1 MVILIGEVII
11 EFLANLENHLKE
23 MRKSLNVNDIKE
35 LIESINNSESIFI
48 MGAGRS
54 GFVAKSFAMRLM
66 HLGYSVYVVGETVTP
81 KIKKQ
86 DLLIAISGSGET
98 TSVLNIA
105 MKAKS
110 MVGSKIAVLTSNR
123 NSNLAKLADVVVVL
137 KGKIKTEKDERLSK
151 LAPLG
156 TMFELTSMIFLDAL
170 IAELLSLKGLDEEN
184 LRERHAIL
192 E

>member
-1 MVILIGEVII
+1 
-11 EFLANLENHLKE
+11 
-23 MRKSLNVNDIKE
+23 
-35 LIESINNSESIFI
+35 

-110 MVGSKIAVLTSNR
+110 IVGSKIAVLTSNK
-123 NSNLAKLADVVVVL
+123 NSSLAKLSDVVVLL
-137 KGKIKTEKDERLSK
+137 KGKVKTEKDDKIAR

-170 IAELLSLKGLDEEN
+170 VAELLSLRGLDEEN

>member
-1 MVILIGEVII
+1 MVILTGKLII
-11 EFLANLENHLKE
+11 EFLENLEQHIRQ
-23 MRKSLNVNDIKE
+23 MRESLDIEKIEE
-35 LIESINNSESIFI
+35 LIEIINNSENIFI

-110 MVGSKIAVLTSNR
+110 IVGSKIAVLTSNK
-123 NSNLAKLADVVVVL
+123 NSSLAKLSDVVVLL
-137 KGKIKTEKDERLSK
+137 KGKVKTEKDDKIAR

-170 IAELLSLKGLDEEN
+170 VAELLSLRGLDEEN

>member
-1 MVILIGEVII
+1 MIVLTGELIS
-11 EFLANLENHLKE
+11 EFLRNLENHIRNLRE
-23 MRKSLNVNDIKE
+23 ELDTSQIEQLIK
-35 LIESINNSESIFI
+35 SINSSKNIFI

-54 GFVAKSFAMRLM
+54 GFVAKAFAMRLM

-81 KIKKQ
+81 KIKKD

-98 TSVLNIA
+98 SSVINIA

-110 MVGSKIAVLTSNR
+110 MVGSKVAALTSNR
-123 NSNLAKLADVVVVL
+123 NSSLAKLSDVVVTL
-137 KGKIKTEKDERLSK
+137 KGKVKTEKDEKISK

-156 TMFELTSMIFLDAL
+156 TMFELTSLIFLDAL
-170 IAELLSLKGLDEEN
+170 VAELLNMKGLDEED
-184 LRERHAIL
+184 LKERHAIL

>member
-1 MVILIGEVII
+1 MIVLTGELIL
-11 EFLANLENHLKE
+11 EFLKNLENHLRNLRE
-23 MRKSLNVNDIKE
+23 ELDISQVEE
-35 LIESINNSESIFI
+35 LIASINSSQNIFI

-54 GFVAKSFAMRLM
+54 GFVAKAFAMRLM

-81 KIKKQ
+81 KIKKE

-98 TSVLNIA
+98 SSVINIA

-110 MVGSKIAVLTSNR
+110 MVGSKVAALTSNR
-123 NSNLAKLADVVVVL
+123 NSNLARLSDVVVTL
-137 KGKIKTEKDERLSK
+137 KGKVKTEKDEKIAK

-156 TMFELTSMIFLDAL
+156 TMFELTSLIFLDAL
-170 IAELLSLKGLDEEN
+170 VAELLNMKGLNEED
-184 LRERHAIL
+184 LKERHAIL

>member
-1 MVILIGEVII
+1 MVVLTGEMIL
-11 EFLANLENHLKE
+11 EFLETLENHIRELRTSIDMESVGK
-23 MRKSLNVNDIKE
+23 
-35 LIESINNSESIFI
+35 LIESIVSSRSIFI

-66 HLGYSVYVVGETVTP
+66 HLGYNVYVVGETTTP
-81 KIKKQ
+81 KIKKD
-86 DLLIAISGSGET
+86 DLLITISGSGET
-98 TSVLNIA
+98 SSVVNIT

-110 MVGSKIAVLTSNR
+110 MVGSKIAVITSSP
-123 NSNLAKLADVVVVL
+123 NSSLAKMSDVVVVI
-137 KGKIKTEKDERLSK
+137 KGKVKTEKDDRISK

-170 IAELLSLKGLDEEN
+170 VAELLNIKGLTEDN
-184 LRERHAIL
+184 LKEKHAIL

>member
-1 MVILIGEVII
+1 VVILTGKLII
-11 EFLANLENHLKE
+11 EFLENLEQHIRQ
-23 MRKSLNVNDIKE
+23 MRESLDIEKIEE
-35 LIESINNSESIFI
+35 LIEIINNSENIFI

-110 MVGSKIAVLTSNR
+110 IVGSKIAVLTSNK
-123 NSNLAKLADVVVVL
+123 NSSLAKLSDVVVLL
-137 KGKIKTEKDERLSK
+137 KGKVKTEKDDKIAR

-170 IAELLSLKGLDEEN
+170 VAELLSLRGLDEEN